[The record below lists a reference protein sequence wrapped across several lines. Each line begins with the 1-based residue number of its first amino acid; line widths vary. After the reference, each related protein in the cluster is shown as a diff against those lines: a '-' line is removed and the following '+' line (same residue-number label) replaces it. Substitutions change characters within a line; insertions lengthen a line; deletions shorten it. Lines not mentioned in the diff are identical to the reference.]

1 MPPELTEPKVRKSSP
16 NHGGA
21 RPGSGRKP
29 KTEQNDAYTVLAKA
43 RAKRETY
50 RAHLEELKYKEA
62 AGELVSANESRAA
75 MASLIKNLMLT
86 LDTLTEVVER
96 EANLTREQADS
107 IDRIIDRERRSLHAA
122 LLASGPE

>member
-1 MPPELTEPKVRKSSP
+1 MTNAATNPSG
-16 NHGGA
+16 HGGA
-21 RPGSGRKP
+21 RPGAGRKK

-62 AGELVSANESRAA
+62 AGELIRVDDARDQMSILLKAT
-75 MASLIKNLMLT
+75 MLT

-96 EANLTREQADS
+96 EAKLTPEQANAVQN
-107 IDRIIDRERRSLHAA
+107 IIDRERRTLHAA
-122 LLASGPE
+122 LTMDGPAL